1 MSIHLNVSERA
12 ARGVGLGRPER
23 RGPERCQQRHVQAGA
38 GRLAGSPGGAVRDR
52 QWRRRG
58 RPAV

>member
-38 GRLAGSPGGAVRDR
+38 GRRWD
-52 QWRRRG
+52 RRG
-58 RPAV
+58 APFGTVNDVVVDGRP